1 MNKLIFI
8 ALTGAAILLGQDGR
22 VVLPRPVPAF
32 DAIQQHLVLA
42 PDQMQKLQTILKT
55 RQDAEQ
61 AIWQR
66 ISEKQAELHRL
77 LESGSTDALTIG
89 RLQVDIR
96 DLQKQVPGSSEPYI
110 REAVQVLNEAQKT
123 KLAELS
129 KALELQ
135 TAAHQAVYLN
145 LLPQRAPDV
154 RILPMPA
161 EVSAVWRL
169 GQ

>member
-1 MNKLIFI
+1 MNRLVFI
-8 ALTGAAILLGQDGR
+8 ALAGAAILLGQDSR

-32 DAIQQHLVLA
+32 DAVQQHLVLT
-42 PDQMQKLQTILKT
+42 PDQVQKLQTILKT

-66 ISEKQAELHRL
+66 IGEKQSELHRM

-96 DLQKQVPGSSEPYI
+96 DLQKQVPGSSEPYM
-110 REAVQVLNEAQKT
+110 REALQVLNDTQKA

-129 KALELQ
+129 RALELQ
-135 TAAHQAVYLN
+135 TAANQAVYLN
-145 LLPQRAPDV
+145 LVPQRAPDV

>member
-1 MNKLIFI
+1 MNKLLFL

-22 VVLPRPVPAF
+22 VVLPRPVPEF
-32 DAIQQHLVLA
+32 DAVRQYLVLA
-42 PDQMQKLQTILKT
+42 PEQVQKLQIILKT

-61 AIWQR
+61 AIWQG
-66 ISEKQAELHRL
+66 IGEKQSELHRL

-96 DLQKQVPGSSEPYI
+96 DLQKQVPGNSEPYR
-110 REAVQVLNEAQKT
+110 REALQVLNEAQKT

-129 KALELQ
+129 QALELQ
-135 TAAHQAVYLN
+135 SAAHEAVYLN
-145 LLPQRAPDV
+145 LLAPRAPDV

-161 EVSAVWRL
+161 ETSAIWRL